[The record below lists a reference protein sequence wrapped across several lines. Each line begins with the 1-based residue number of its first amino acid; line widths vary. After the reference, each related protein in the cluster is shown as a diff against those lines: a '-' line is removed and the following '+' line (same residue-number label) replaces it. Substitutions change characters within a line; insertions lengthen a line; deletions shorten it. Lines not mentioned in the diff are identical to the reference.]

1 MPVLPALFP
10 ATAKRGLWNIYQ
22 LYAEHFPAKWVRF
35 AVRKCSRLIICAYSD
50 RKTGLTFA
58 EYALVGRKR
67 GTILEAENHPAVSRN
82 EATVTSALPKASTIL
97 ASLGQAA
104 FVWDIAT
111 DAMAWSD
118 HAGSVFAD
126 IPLPRLASG
135 AEFSRLIEPVRSIR
149 SDALGHSPPVRG
161 GDGAPYR
168 IEYGVR
174 ASTSAPVLWIEE
186 SGCWFAGADG
196 RPARAQGIVRINN
209 ERHARD
215 QQLMKLSRH
224 DPLTGE
230 LNRTHLVA
238 SLAEAIEEAARFRT
252 SCAFMLIGIDHLARI
267 NDAFGFDVADAV
279 ISEVAGRI
287 RARLRGG
294 DVLGRFSGN
303 KFGLILKNCT
313 VDDMNIAAERFLAGI
328 RDDVVPTKSGPVA
341 VTASIGAVSV
351 PRYARNADE
360 AINRAHETLDMAKR
374 RRAGS
379 FSLWRPNVERDAQ
392 RRVNIR
398 VTDEIVTALNERRI
412 VMAFE
417 PVVEARSRDAA
428 FYECLIR
435 MEQDDGQVLLAPD
448 IVPVAEKLGLIRLV
462 DHRVLELVVA
472 ELAASPDVQLSLNIS
487 PDTTM
492 DPDWWASIESLM
504 RAHPGV
510 AERLIVEITETVA
523 IQDIDDV
530 RGFVTRLKNF
540 GSRIAIDDF
549 GAGYTSFRNLRKLGV
564 DIVKIDGAFV
574 QNIARS
580 ADDRAFVQT
589 LIDLARRLQI
599 KTVAE
604 WVQDD
609 ESAVMLREWGCDYI
623 QGRLIGLA
631 SSERPWQTP
640 TGAVLPAAG

>member
-1 MPVLPALFP
+1 MS
-10 ATAKRGLWNIYQ
+10 
-22 LYAEHFPAKWVRF
+22 
-35 AVRKCSRLIICAYSD
+35 AV
-50 RKTGLTFA
+50 
-58 EYALVGRKR
+58 
-67 GTILEAENHPAVSRN
+67 PQ
-82 EATVTSALPKASTIL
+82 ASSIL
-97 ASLGQAA
+97 ASLGQAT
-104 FVWDIAT
+104 FVWDVAADSI
-111 DAMAWSD
+111 AWSGN
-118 HAGSVFAD
+118 AASVFTD
-126 IPLPRLASG
+126 IAPEALASG
-135 AEFSRLIEPVRSIR
+135 AAFAKLIEPKGSIR
-149 SDALGHSPPVRG
+149 SDALGHTAPARG
-161 GDGAPYR
+161 GEGVAYR
-168 IEYGVR
+168 VEYGVR
-174 ASTSAPVLWIEE
+174 ASTSAPVIWIEE
-186 SGCWFAGADG
+186 TGCWFAGADG
-196 RPARAQGIVRINN
+196 KPARAQGVVRVDN
-209 ERHARD
+209 ERRARD
-215 QQLMKLSRH
+215 EQLVRLSRH

-230 LNRTHLVA
+230 LNRTHLIA
-238 SLAEAIEEAARFRT
+238 ALAEAIEEAARFRS

-267 NDAFGFDVADAV
+267 NDAFGFDVADGV
-279 ISEVAGRI
+279 IAEVGKRI

-303 KFGLILKNCT
+303 KFGLILRNCT
-313 VDDMNIAAERFLAGI
+313 VDDTNVAAERFLAGI
-328 RDDVVPTKSGPVA
+328 RDEVVPTVSGPVS
-341 VTASIGAVSV
+341 VTASIGAISI
-351 PRYARNADE
+351 PRYARSADE
-360 AINRAHETLDMAKR
+360 AVTRAQETLDGAKS

-379 FSLWRPNVERDAQ
+379 FSLWKPNVERDAQ

-412 VMAFE
+412 VTAFE
-417 PVVEARSRDAA
+417 PVVEARSRQPA
-428 FYECLIR
+428 FYECLVR
-435 MEQDDGQVLLAPD
+435 MEQANGQALLAPD
-448 IVPVAEKLGLIRLV
+448 IVPVAERLGLIRLV
-462 DHRVLELVVA
+462 DHRVLELAVA
-472 ELAASPDVQLSLNIS
+472 ELAASPNVQLSLNIS

-492 DPDWWASIESLM
+492 DPDWSASIESLM

-523 IQDIDDV
+523 IQDIDDI

-604 WVQDD
+604 WVQDE

-631 SSERPWQTP
+631 SPERPWAVPAET
-640 TGAVLPAAG
+640 VLPAAS

>member
-1 MPVLPALFP
+1 M
-10 ATAKRGLWNIYQ
+10 
-22 LYAEHFPAKWVRF
+22 
-35 AVRKCSRLIICAYSD
+35 
-50 RKTGLTFA
+50 
-58 EYALVGRKR
+58 
-67 GTILEAENHPAVSRN
+67 
-82 EATVTSALPKASTIL
+82 TSAPPQASAIL
-97 ASLGQAA
+97 ACLGQAA
-104 FVWDIAT
+104 FVWELASDEIAWT
-111 DAMAWSD
+111 DHLA
-118 HAGSVFAD
+118 SVFPD
-126 IPLPRLASG
+126 IPAASLATGS
-135 AEFSRLIEPVRSIR
+135 EFAKLIEPVRSIR
-149 SDALGHSPPVRG
+149 TDALIRSSAVDR
-161 GDGAPYR
+161 GDGVPYR

-174 ASTSAPVLWIEE
+174 ASTSHPVLWIEE

-196 RPARAQGIVRINN
+196 KPARVQGIVRIDN
-209 ERHARD
+209 ERHAREE
-215 QQLMKLSRH
+215 QLLKLSRH

-230 LNRTHLVA
+230 LNRTHLIA
-238 SLAEAIEEAARFRT
+238 SLAESIEEAMRFR
-252 SCAFMLIGIDHLARI
+252 SSFAFMLIGIDHLARI
-267 NDAFGFDVADAV
+267 NDAFGFDVADQV
-279 ISEVAGRI
+279 ISDVAKRI

-303 KFGLILKNCT
+303 KFGLVLKNCT
-313 VDDMNIAAERFLAGI
+313 VDDMNIAAERFLAAI
-328 RDDVVPTKSGPVA
+328 RDDVVPTKSGPVS
-341 VTASIGAVSV
+341 VTTSIGAVSV

-360 AINRAHETLDMAKR
+360 AINRAQETLDMAKR

-379 FSLWRPNVERDAQ
+379 FLVWRPNVERDAQ

-417 PVVEARSRDAA
+417 PVVDARTREPA
-428 FYECLIR
+428 FHECLVR
-435 MEQDDGQVLLAPD
+435 MQQDDGQFLLAPD

-472 ELAASPDVQLSLNIS
+472 ELAIAPSVQLSLNIS

-492 DPDWWASIESLM
+492 DPDWWAGIESLM

-589 LIDLARRLQI
+589 LIDLARRLGI

-604 WVQDD
+604 WVQD
-609 ESAVMLREWGCDYI
+609 EQSASMLRDWGCDYI

-631 SSERPWQTP
+631 SSDRPWQSQAAA
-640 TGAVLPAAG
+640 AVLPAAG

>member
-1 MPVLPALFP
+1 L
-10 ATAKRGLWNIYQ
+10 
-22 LYAEHFPAKWVRF
+22 
-35 AVRKCSRLIICAYSD
+35 
-50 RKTGLTFA
+50 
-58 EYALVGRKR
+58 
-67 GTILEAENHPAVSRN
+67 
-82 EATVTSALPKASTIL
+82 TSAPPQASSIL
-97 ASLGQAA
+97 ACLGQAA
-104 FVWDIAT
+104 FVWDIASDEIAWT
-111 DAMAWSD
+111 DHLASVFPD
-118 HAGSVFAD
+118 IPAGSLSTGGEFAK
-126 IPLPRLASG
+126 
-135 AEFSRLIEPVRSIR
+135 LIEPVRSIR
-149 SDALGHSPPVRG
+149 TDALKSSSAVDR
-161 GDGAPYR
+161 GDGVSYR

-174 ASTSAPVLWIEE
+174 ASTSHPVLWIEE

-196 RPARAQGIVRINN
+196 KPARVQGIVRIDN
-209 ERHARD
+209 ERHAREE
-215 QQLMKLSRH
+215 QLLKLSRH

-230 LNRTHLVA
+230 LNRTHLIA
-238 SLAEAIEEAARFRT
+238 TLAESIEEAMRFR
-252 SCAFMLIGIDHLARI
+252 SSFAFMLIGIDHLARI
-267 NDAFGFDVADAV
+267 NDAFGFDVADQV
-279 ISEVAGRI
+279 ISDVAKRI

-303 KFGLILKNCT
+303 KFGLVLKNCT
-313 VDDMNIAAERFLAGI
+313 VDDMNVAAERFLAGI
-328 RDDVVPTKSGPVA
+328 RDDVVPTKSGPVS

-351 PRYARNADE
+351 PRYARTADE
-360 AINRAHETLDMAKR
+360 AINRAQETLDMAKR

-379 FSLWRPNVERDAQ
+379 FLVWRPNVERDAQ

-417 PVVEARSRDAA
+417 PVVDARSREPA
-428 FYECLIR
+428 FHECLVR
-435 MEQDDGQVLLAPD
+435 MQQDDGQFLLAPD

-472 ELAASPDVQLSLNIS
+472 ELASAPSVQLSLNIS

-492 DPDWWASIESLM
+492 DPDWWAGIESLM

-589 LIDLARRLQI
+589 LIDLARRLGI

-604 WVQDD
+604 WVQDE
-609 ESAVMLREWGCDYI
+609 ESASMLRDWGCDYI

-631 SSERPWQTP
+631 SSDRPWSAEVAA
-640 TGAVLPAAG
+640 AVLPAAG

>member
-1 MPVLPALFP
+1 MTPALP
-10 ATAKRGLWNIYQ
+10 QA
-22 LYAEHFPAKWVRF
+22 
-35 AVRKCSRLIICAYSD
+35 SD
-50 RKTGLTFA
+50 
-58 EYALVGRKR
+58 
-67 GTILEAENHPAVSRN
+67 
-82 EATVTSALPKASTIL
+82 IL
-97 ASLGQAA
+97 AALGQAVFA
-104 FVWDIAT
+104 WDIA
-111 DAMAWSD
+111 SD
-118 HAGSVFAD
+118 VIVWGEQVGAVFPT
-126 IPLPRLASG
+126 IPAERLATG
-135 AEFSRLIEPVRSIR
+135 AEFAKLIEPAQSLRTA
-149 SDALGHSPPVRG
+149 ALAQTSAVHGA
-161 GDGAPYR
+161 DGTPYR
-168 IEYGVR
+168 VEYGVR
-174 ASTSAPVLWIEE
+174 MSASDPVVWVEE
-186 SGCWFAGADG
+186 TGRWFAGPDG
-196 RPARAQGIVRINN
+196 RPTRAIGSVRINN

-215 QQLMKLSRH
+215 EELSKLARL

-230 LNRTHLVA
+230 LNRSHLVA
-238 SLAEAIEEAARFRT
+238 ALAEAIEETTRFRST
-252 SCAFMLIGIDHLARI
+252 AAFMLVGIDHLARV

-279 ISEVAGRI
+279 ILDIAKRI

-313 VDDMNIAAERFLAGI
+313 TDDMNVAAERFLAGI
-328 RDDVVPTKSGPVA
+328 RDEVVPTKSGPVS
-341 VTASIGAVSV
+341 VTASIGAVSL
-351 PRYARNADE
+351 PRYARNTDE
-360 AINRAHETLDMAKR
+360 AVNRAHETLDAAKR

-379 FSLWRPNVERDAQ
+379 FAAWRPDATRDAQ

-412 VMAFE
+412 KLAYE
-417 PVVEARSRDAA
+417 PVVSAVSRERA
-428 FYECLIR
+428 FHECLVR
-435 MEQDDGQVLLAPD
+435 MDQGDGQVLLAPD
-448 IVPVAEKLGLIRLV
+448 IVPVAERLGLIRLV

-472 ELAASPDVQLSLNIS
+472 ELAAAPDVSLSLNIS

-574 QNIARS
+574 QNITHS
-580 ADDRAFVQT
+580 TDDRAFVQT
-589 LIDLARRLQI
+589 LIDLARRLDI

-609 ESAVMLREWGCDYI
+609 DAANMLRDWGCDYI

-631 SSERPWQTP
+631 SADRPW
-640 TGAVLPAAG
+640 GAPAENALPAAS

>member
-1 MPVLPALFP
+1 M
-10 ATAKRGLWNIYQ
+10 
-22 LYAEHFPAKWVRF
+22 
-35 AVRKCSRLIICAYSD
+35 
-50 RKTGLTFA
+50 
-58 EYALVGRKR
+58 
-67 GTILEAENHPAVSRN
+67 
-82 EATVTSALPKASTIL
+82 ASTIL
-97 ASLGQAA
+97 ASIGQAA
-104 FVWDIAT
+104 FVWDIAS
-111 DAMAWSD
+111 DAIDWSD
-118 HAGSVFAD
+118 HIGAVFPD
-126 IPLPRLASG
+126 IPAGALATG
-135 AEFSRLIEPVRSIR
+135 AEYAKLIEPERAVRT
-149 SDALGHSPPVRG
+149 DALGHSQPVHG
-161 GDGAPYR
+161 GEGTPYR

-174 ASTSAPVLWIEE
+174 TSTSAPVLWIEE
-186 SGCWFAGADG
+186 TGCWFPGADG

-215 QQLMKLSRH
+215 EQLLKLSRH

-230 LNRTHLVA
+230 LNRTHLIA
-238 SLAEAIEEAARFRT
+238 ALAEAIEETQRFR
-252 SCAFMLIGIDHLARI
+252 SACVFMLIGIDHLARI

-279 ISEVAGRI
+279 ISEVASRI

-313 VDDMNIAAERFLAGI
+313 VDDMNVAAERFLACV
-328 RDDVVPTKSGPVA
+328 RDDVVPTRSGPVS
-341 VTASIGAVSV
+341 VTASVGAVSV
-351 PRYARNADE
+351 PRHARSTDE
-360 AINRAHETLDMAKR
+360 AINRAAETLDAAKR

-392 RRVNIR
+392 RKVNIR

-412 VMAFE
+412 VTAFE
-417 PVVEARSRDAA
+417 PVVDARSRQVA

-435 MEQDDGQVLLAPD
+435 MEQGDGRVLLAPD
-448 IVPVAEKLGLIRLV
+448 IVPVAERLGLIRLV

-472 ELAASPDVQLSLNIS
+472 ELAASPGVELSLNIS

-510 AERLIVEITETVA
+510 AARLIVEITETVA
-523 IQDIDDV
+523 IQDIDDL

-549 GAGYTSFRNLRKLGV
+549 GAGYTSFRNLRKLDV

-604 WVQDD
+604 WVQD
-609 ESAVMLREWGCDYI
+609 EQSASLLRDWGCDYI

-631 SSERPWQTP
+631 SAERPWGKTP
-640 TGAVLPAAG
+640 ESALPAAG

>member
-1 MPVLPALFP
+1 
-10 ATAKRGLWNIYQ
+10 
-22 LYAEHFPAKWVRF
+22 
-35 AVRKCSRLIICAYSD
+35 
-50 RKTGLTFA
+50 
-58 EYALVGRKR
+58 
-67 GTILEAENHPAVSRN
+67 
-82 EATVTSALPKASTIL
+82 VTSGVPQASTIL

-111 DAMAWSD
+111 DAITWSD
-118 HAGSVFAD
+118 HAATVFAD
-126 IPLPRLASG
+126 IPRAALASG
-135 AEFSRLIEPVRSIR
+135 EGLSKLIEPASSIR
-149 SDALGHSPPVRG
+149 LDVLGHSPPARG
-161 GDGAPYR
+161 GAGTLYR

-186 SGCWFAGADG
+186 SGSWFADAAGKPI
-196 RPARAQGIVRINN
+196 RVQGIVRVDN
-209 ERHARD
+209 ERHSREE
-215 QQLMKLSRH
+215 QLLRLSRH

-230 LNRTHLVA
+230 LNRTHLIA
-238 SLAEAIEEAARFRT
+238 ALAETMEEAARFR
-252 SCAFMLIGIDHLARI
+252 SSFAFMLIGIDRLARI

-279 ISEVAGRI
+279 LSEVAARI
-287 RARLRGG
+287 RTRLRSG

-313 VDDMNIAAERFLAGI
+313 VDDINVAAERFLAGI
-328 RDDVVPTKSGPVA
+328 RDEVVPTKSGPVA

-351 PRYARNADE
+351 PRYARSADE
-360 AINRAHETLDMAKR
+360 AINRAQETLDMAKR

-417 PVVEARSRDAA
+417 PVVEATSRDAA
-428 FYECLIR
+428 FYECLVR
-435 MEQDDGQVLLAPD
+435 MEQADGQLLLAPD

-472 ELAASPDVQLSLNIS
+472 ELASVPKVQLSLNIS

-589 LIDLARRLQI
+589 LIDLARRLGI

-604 WVQDD
+604 WVQD
-609 ESAVMLREWGCDYI
+609 EAAAALLRDWGCDYI

-631 SSERPWQTP
+631 SSQRPWGQVEV
-640 TGAVLPAAG
+640 ALPAAG

>member
-1 MPVLPALFP
+1 VA
-10 ATAKRGLWNIYQ
+10 
-22 LYAEHFPAKWVRF
+22 
-35 AVRKCSRLIICAYSD
+35 S
-50 RKTGLTFA
+50 
-58 EYALVGRKR
+58 
-67 GTILEAENHPAVSRN
+67 
-82 EATVTSALPKASTIL
+82 LPKASHIL

-104 FVWDIAT
+104 FFWDLT
-111 DAMAWSD
+111 SDAITWSD
-118 HAGSVFAD
+118 HASAVFAD
-126 IPLPRLASG
+126 IPPASLASG
-135 AEFSRLIEPVRSIR
+135 AEFAKLIEPQRSVRSEAFSASAPGSR
-149 SDALGHSPPVRG
+149 DE
-161 GDGAPYR
+161 GAPYR

-174 ASTSAPVLWIEE
+174 TSTNEPVLWIEE
-186 SGCWFAGADG
+186 TGCWFAGPDG
-196 RPARAQGIVRINN
+196 RPVRAQGIVRINN
-209 ERHARD
+209 EAHARD
-215 QQLMKLSRH
+215 EQLIKLSRN

-238 SLAEAIEEAARFRT
+238 GLAETIEEAVRFR
-252 SCAFMLIGIDHLARI
+252 SASAFMLIGIDHLARI

-279 ISEVAGRI
+279 ICDVASRI

-313 VDDMNIAAERFLAGI
+313 VDDINVATERFLAGI
-328 RDDVVPTKSGPVA
+328 RDQVVPTASGPVS

-351 PRYARNADE
+351 PRYARSANE
-360 AINRAHETLDMAKR
+360 AINRAQETLDTAKR

-379 FSLWRPNVERDAQ
+379 FALWRPNVERDAQ

-412 VMAFE
+412 AMAFE
-417 PVVEARSRDAA
+417 PVVEARSRGVA
-428 FYECLIR
+428 FHECLIR
-435 MEQDDGQVLLAPD
+435 MEQDDGSVLLAPD

-487 PDTTM
+487 PETTM
-492 DPDWWASIESLM
+492 DPDWWSSIGSLM
-504 RAHPGV
+504 HAHPGV

-523 IQDIDDV
+523 IQDIDDL

-574 QNIARS
+574 QNLSRS
-580 ADDRAFVQT
+580 ADDRAFVHT

-604 WVQDD
+604 WVQD
-609 ESAVMLREWGCDYI
+609 EEAATLLRDWGCDYI

-631 SSERPWQTP
+631 SSERPWAARAE
-640 TGAVLPAAG
+640 AVVTAAG

>member
-1 MPVLPALFP
+1 M
-10 ATAKRGLWNIYQ
+10 
-22 LYAEHFPAKWVRF
+22 
-35 AVRKCSRLIICAYSD
+35 
-50 RKTGLTFA
+50 
-58 EYALVGRKR
+58 
-67 GTILEAENHPAVSRN
+67 SRN
-82 EATVTSALPKASTIL
+82 EATVKSALPQTSTIL

-104 FVWDIAT
+104 FLWDIAT
-111 DAMAWSD
+111 DALHWSD
-118 HAGSVFAD
+118 HIGAVFPD
-126 IPLPRLASG
+126 IPAASLSSG
-135 AEFSRLIEPVRSIR
+135 AGFAKLIEPKRSIR
-149 SDALGHSPPVRG
+149 LDALSQSPPVHGR
-161 GDGAPYR
+161 DGTPYR

-186 SGCWFAGADG
+186 SGSWFAGADG
-196 RPARAQGIVRINN
+196 KPARAQGIVRINN
-209 ERHARD
+209 ERQARD
-215 QQLMKLSRH
+215 EQLLKLARH

-238 SLAEAIEEAARFRT
+238 SLAETIEEATRFRT

-279 ISEVAGRI
+279 IAEVANRI
-287 RARLRGG
+287 RSRLRGG

-303 KFGLILKNCT
+303 KFGLILRNCT
-313 VDDMNIAAERFLAGI
+313 VDDMNVAAERFLATI
-328 RDDVVPTKSGPVA
+328 RDEVVPTKSGPVS

-351 PRYARNADE
+351 PRYARNTDE
-360 AINRAHETLDMAKR
+360 AINRAHETLDGAKR

-379 FSLWRPNVERDAQ
+379 YSVWRPNVERDAQ

-412 VMAFE
+412 VMAYE
-417 PVVEARSRDAA
+417 PVVAARSRQPA
-428 FYECLIR
+428 FYECLVR

-448 IVPVAEKLGLIRLV
+448 IVPVAERLGLIRLV
-462 DHRVLELVVA
+462 DHRVLELVIE
-472 ELAASPDVQLSLNIS
+472 ELAKSPAVQLSLNIS

-504 RAHPGV
+504 RADPGV
-510 AERLIVEITETVA
+510 GERLIVEITETVA

-589 LIDLARRLQI
+589 LIDLARRLGI

-604 WVQDD
+604 WVQDE
-609 ESAVMLREWGCDYI
+609 ESGVMLREWGCDYI

-631 SSERPWQTP
+631 SSHRPWGV
-640 TGAVLPAAG
+640 GAEVVQPAAS

>member
-1 MPVLPALFP
+1 
-10 ATAKRGLWNIYQ
+10 
-22 LYAEHFPAKWVRF
+22 
-35 AVRKCSRLIICAYSD
+35 
-50 RKTGLTFA
+50 
-58 EYALVGRKR
+58 
-67 GTILEAENHPAVSRN
+67 VSRN
-82 EATVTSALPKASTIL
+82 EAILILPAPQASTIL

-111 DAMAWSD
+111 DTIAWSD
-118 HAGSVFAD
+118 HVTAVFPD
-126 IPLPRLASG
+126 IPAAALASG
-135 AEFSRLIEPVRSIR
+135 AEFSKLIEPVRSIR
-149 SDALGHSPPVRG
+149 SDALGHSPPGR
-161 GDGAPYR
+161 DGAAYR

-174 ASTSAPVLWIEE
+174 TSTSAPILWIEE
-186 SGCWFAGADG
+186 SGVCFADSGG
-196 RPARAQGIVRINN
+196 KPVRAQGVVRLNN

-215 QQLMKLSRH
+215 QQLLKLSRN

-230 LNRTHLVA
+230 LNRTYLAA
-238 SLAEAIEEAARFRT
+238 SLAEAVEEAARFR
-252 SCAFMLIGIDHLARI
+252 SSSAFMLVGIDHLARI

-279 ISEVAGRI
+279 ISEVAIRI

-303 KFGLILKNCT
+303 KFG
-313 VDDMNIAAERFLAGI
+313 RFLAGI
-328 RDDVVPTKSGPVA
+328 RNEVVPTKSGPVS

-351 PRYARNADE
+351 PRYARSADE
-360 AINRAHETLDMAKR
+360 AITRAQETLEMAKR

-412 VMAFE
+412 AMAFE
-417 PVVEARSRDAA
+417 PVVEAGSRDTA

-472 ELAASPDVQLSLNIS
+472 ELADAPDVHLSLNIS

-492 DPDWWASIESLM
+492 DPDWWTSIESLM

-523 IQDIDDV
+523 IQDIDDL

-589 LIDLARRLQI
+589 LIDLARRLKI

-609 ESAVMLREWGCDYI
+609 ESAVMLRDWGCDYI

-631 SSERPWQTP
+631 SSQRPWGMKP
-640 TGAVLPAAG
+640 GVAPAAAG

>member
-1 MPVLPALFP
+1 MTPGLPQA
-10 ATAKRGLWNIYQ
+10 
-22 LYAEHFPAKWVRF
+22 
-35 AVRKCSRLIICAYSD
+35 SD
-50 RKTGLTFA
+50 
-58 EYALVGRKR
+58 
-67 GTILEAENHPAVSRN
+67 
-82 EATVTSALPKASTIL
+82 IL
-97 ASLGQAA
+97 AALGQAVFA
-104 FVWDIAT
+104 WDIA
-111 DAMAWSD
+111 SD
-118 HAGSVFAD
+118 VIVWGEQVSAVFPG
-126 IPLPRLASG
+126 IPAERLATG
-135 AEFSRLIEPVRSIR
+135 AEFAKLIEPAQSLRSA
-149 SDALGHSPPVRG
+149 ALAQTSAVHGAG
-161 GDGAPYR
+161 GTPYR
-168 IEYGVR
+168 VEYGVR
-174 ASTSAPVLWIEE
+174 MSASDPVIWVEE
-186 SGCWFAGADG
+186 TGRWFAGPDG
-196 RPARAQGIVRINN
+196 RPTRAIGSVRINN

-215 QQLMKLSRH
+215 EELTKLARL

-230 LNRTHLVA
+230 LNRSHLIA
-238 SLAEAIEEAARFRT
+238 SLAEAIEETTRFRST
-252 SCAFMLIGIDHLARI
+252 AAFMLVGIDHLARV

-279 ISEVAGRI
+279 ILDVAKRI

-313 VDDMNIAAERFLAGI
+313 VDDMNVAAERFLAGI
-328 RDDVVPTKSGPVA
+328 RDEVVPTKSGPVS

-351 PRYARNADE
+351 PRYARTTDE
-360 AINRAHETLDMAKR
+360 AVNRAHETLDAAKR
-374 RRAGS
+374 RRVGS
-379 FSLWRPNVERDAQ
+379 FATWRPDAARDAQ

-412 VMAFE
+412 KLAYE
-417 PVVEARSRDAA
+417 PVVSAASRERA
-428 FYECLIR
+428 FHECLVR
-435 MEQDDGQVLLAPD
+435 MDQGDGQVLLAPD
-448 IVPVAEKLGLIRLV
+448 IVPVAERLGLIRLV

-472 ELAASPDVQLSLNIS
+472 ELAAAPDICLSLNIS

-492 DPDWWASIESLM
+492 DPDWWAGIESLM
-504 RAHPGV
+504 LAHPGV

-574 QNIARS
+574 QNVTRS

-589 LIDLARRLQI
+589 LIDLARRLDI

-604 WVQDD
+604 WVQD
-609 ESAVMLREWGCDYI
+609 EEAAGMLRDWGCDYI

-631 SSERPWQTP
+631 SAERPW
-640 TGAVLPAAG
+640 GAPPDNALPAAG

>member
-1 MPVLPALFP
+1 MV
-10 ATAKRGLWNIYQ
+10 
-22 LYAEHFPAKWVRF
+22 
-35 AVRKCSRLIICAYSD
+35 
-50 RKTGLTFA
+50 
-58 EYALVGRKR
+58 
-67 GTILEAENHPAVSRN
+67 
-82 EATVTSALPKASTIL
+82 STIL
-97 ASLGQAA
+97 ASIGQAA
-104 FVWDIAT
+104 FVWDIAS
-111 DAMAWSD
+111 DAIDWSD
-118 HAGSVFAD
+118 HIGVVFPD
-126 IPLPRLASG
+126 IPQPALATG
-135 AEFSRLIEPVRSIR
+135 AEFAKLIEPARSVRT
-149 SDALGHSPPVRG
+149 DALGHSPPVRG
-161 GDGAPYR
+161 PEGTPYR

-174 ASTSAPVLWIEE
+174 TSTSAPVLWIEE
-186 SGCWFAGADG
+186 TGCWFAGPDG

-215 QQLMKLSRH
+215 EQLLKLSRH

-230 LNRTHLVA
+230 LNRTHLIA
-238 SLAEAIEEAARFRT
+238 ALAEAIEETQRFR
-252 SCAFMLIGIDHLARI
+252 SACAFMLIGIDHLARI

-279 ISEVAGRI
+279 ISEVALRI
-287 RARLRGG
+287 RTRLRGG

-313 VDDMNIAAERFLAGI
+313 VDDMNIAAERFLACV
-328 RDDVVPTKSGPVA
+328 RDDVVPTRSGPVS
-341 VTASIGAVSV
+341 VTVSVGAVSV
-351 PRYARNADE
+351 PRYARSADE
-360 AINRAHETLDMAKR
+360 AINRAAETLDGAKR

-379 FSLWRPNVERDAQ
+379 FSMWRPNVEREAQ
-392 RRVNIR
+392 RKVNIR

-417 PVVEARSRDAA
+417 PVVDARSRQAA

-435 MEQDDGQVLLAPD
+435 MEQEDGQVLLAPD
-448 IVPVAEKLGLIRLV
+448 IVPVAERLGLIRLV

-472 ELAASPDVQLSLNIS
+472 ELAASPGVELSLNIS

-523 IQDIDDV
+523 IQDIDDL

-549 GAGYTSFRNLRKLGV
+549 GAGYTSFRNLRKLDV

-604 WVQDD
+604 WVQDE
-609 ESAVMLREWGCDYI
+609 ESADLLRDWGCDYI

-631 SSERPWQTP
+631 AAERPWGKTP
-640 TGAVLPAAG
+640 ESALPAAG

>member
-1 MPVLPALFP
+1 M
-10 ATAKRGLWNIYQ
+10 Q
-22 LYAEHFPAKWVRF
+22 
-35 AVRKCSRLIICAYSD
+35 AVPQAQETLKD
-50 RKTGLTFA
+50 
-58 EYALVGRKR
+58 
-67 GTILEAENHPAVSRN
+67 
-82 EATVTSALPKASTIL
+82 IL

-104 FVWDIAT
+104 FVWDIAG
-111 DAMAWSD
+111 DAIVWSGN
-118 HAGSVFAD
+118 AASVFAD
-126 IPLPRLASG
+126 IPLEALAS
-135 AEFSRLIEPVRSIR
+135 ASEFAKLIEPSRTIRTEALSHAPPAR
-149 SDALGHSPPVRG
+149 SDEGVL
-161 GDGAPYR
+161 YR

-174 ASTSAPVLWIEE
+174 AATSAPVIWIEE
-186 SGCWFAGADG
+186 TGCWFAGPDG

-209 ERHARD
+209 ERRARD
-215 QQLMKLSRH
+215 EALLKLSRH

-238 SLAEAIEEAARFRT
+238 SLAEAIEETTRFRT
-252 SCAFMLIGIDHLARI
+252 SSAFMLIGIDHLARV

-279 ISEVAGRI
+279 IAEVAQRI
-287 RARLRGG
+287 RTRLRGG

-313 VDDMNIAAERFLAGI
+313 VDDTNVAAERFLAGI
-328 RDDVVPTKSGPVA
+328 RDEVVPTKSGPVSI
-341 VTASIGAVSV
+341 TASIGAVSL

-360 AINRAHETLDMAKR
+360 AINRAQETLDSAKR

-379 FSLWRPNVERDAQ
+379 FALWRPNVERDAQ

-398 VTDEIVTALNERRI
+398 VTDEIVTALNDRRI
-412 VMAFE
+412 VAAFE
-417 PVVEARSRDAA
+417 PVVEARSRAPA
-428 FYECLIR
+428 FYECLVR
-435 MEQDDGQVLLAPD
+435 MEQGDGQVLLAPD
-448 IVPVAEKLGLIRLV
+448 IVPVAERLGLIRMV
-462 DHRVLELVVA
+462 DHRILELVVD
-472 ELAASPDVQLSLNIS
+472 ELVASPGVHLSLNIS
-487 PDTTM
+487 PETTM
-492 DPDWWASIESLM
+492 DPDWSASIESLM
-504 RAHPGV
+504 RTHPGV

-523 IQDIDDV
+523 IQDIDDI

-589 LIDLARRLQI
+589 LIDLARRLGI

-604 WVQDD
+604 WVQD
-609 ESAVMLREWGCDYI
+609 EEAAVMLREWGCDYI

-631 SSERPWQTP
+631 SPQRPWTVP
-640 TGAVLPAAG
+640 AESVVPAAG